1 MRQLILSIVAFE
13 ACRWQQQVRKA
24 CGCSQWTAAVLL
36 GLWFPVAASG
46 QEIISEDTDTQAV
59 VSEQSSGESRQ
70 EEWLSERRER
80 LANNEGAKPSKLV
93 EILSTVEN
101 RGFEQFI
108 SFQLEHLRVGFGK
121 ISPVSNF
128 TPAIQYERPRLAKTP
143 LKLRAAAAY
152 SITGFQFYGLKLGSF
167 RDTAPYDFLGEGF
180 VGAPFNFDRRSQEP
194 TDRFFYADL
203 RYRDFPREYFF
214 GIGPDSSKE
223 NRSDYG
229 LRETAFELIGGY
241 QFTRWM
247 AAEIRGG
254 YLTTTVGR
262 ANDGKVRDSQEVFAE
277 ASAPG
282 LGGEQSDYWRID
294 WALYLAW
301 EGDPNVPAAQLGLRF
316 ARFDEVDEGR
326 FDFSRFSLDARGQVP
341 LGSRQRSLAVRFYT
355 SGDVVDINTPNAT
368 VPFYLMK
375 TLGGNE
381 TLRGYQDFRFR
392 GKNLLYMSAEY
403 RWEATAAF
411 ELALFYDA
419 GKVYEDRHDFGFG
432 DLKST
437 WGFGIR
443 AKSFR
448 RVTFRIDIG
457 RSPEGTLVFFAF
469 GPSF

>member
-1 MRQLILSIVAFE
+1 MRELILFIVAFRASRWGE
-13 ACRWQQQVRKA
+13 QAWAACARLL
-24 CGCSQWTAAVLL
+24 WTAAILVCLL
-36 GLWFPVAASG
+36 FPYGASG
-46 QEIISEDTDTQAV
+46 QETTSEDGGTQTV
-59 VSEQSSGESRQ
+59 GSEQSSDDSRQ
-70 EEWLSERRER
+70 EEWLEKRRER

-108 SFQLEHLRVGFGK
+108 SFQLEHFRLGFGK

-128 TPAIQYERPRLAKTP
+128 TPAIQYERPRLGKTP
-143 LKLRAAAAY
+143 LKFRAAAAY

-180 VGAPFNFDRRSQEP
+180 FGVPFNFDRRSQEP

-223 NRSDYG
+223 NRTDYG
-229 LRETAFELIGGY
+229 LKESAFELIGGY

-254 YLTTTVGR
+254 YLTTKVGR
-262 ANDGKVRDSQEVFAE
+262 PNNGQVRDAQEVFDDT
-277 ASAPG
+277 SAPG
-282 LGGEQSDYWRID
+282 LGGQQSNYWRVD

-301 EGDPNVPAAQLGLRF
+301 EGDPNLPAANLGLRF
-316 ARFDEVDEGR
+316 ARFDEIDEGR
-326 FDFSRFSLDARGQVP
+326 FDFSRFSLDARGFLP
-341 LGSRQRSLAVRFYT
+341 FGSRQRTLAVRFYT
-355 SGDVVDINTPNAT
+355 SGDVVNVGTPNAT

-381 TLRGYQDFRFR
+381 TLRGYENFRFR
-392 GKNLLYMSAEY
+392 DTNLVYLSAEY
-403 RWEATAAF
+403 RWEATAAI
-411 ELALFYDA
+411 ELVLFYDA
-419 GKVYEDRHDFGFG
+419 GKVYEDRHDFGFQ

-448 RVTFRIDIG
+448 RVTFRVDIG
-457 RSPEGTLVFFAF
+457 SSPEGTLVFFAF